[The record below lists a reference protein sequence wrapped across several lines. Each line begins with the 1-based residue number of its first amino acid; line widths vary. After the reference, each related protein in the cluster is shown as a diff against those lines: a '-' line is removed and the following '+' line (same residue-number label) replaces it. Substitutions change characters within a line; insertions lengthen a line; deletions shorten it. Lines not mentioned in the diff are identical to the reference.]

1 MNENRKHFLTDSKV
15 QSAIDQTTMFSI
27 IDMNG
32 ILIYANDSF
41 CKRLNYTEEDLFDKP
56 FNRLLKSPSHLHIV
70 KEHNK
75 EAIWKEEIQIQT
87 KDDTTCWF
95 DAAMVPYYDQFGNLE
110 KMVTTYYDITA
121 RKHHEQ
127 YIEGIAYTDYLTK
140 LPNQN
145 QLYHWVDDQK
155 ININDVKAILYISL
169 DRFKQINET
178 FGKRIADKVI
188 TMVAERLQNFQTKEN
203 FLFRKDGDEFVVI
216 VKEKLDQ
223 EECMAK
229 AERIV
234 NKLRIPYKIQDRQ
247 ISLTVSIGISFPYK
261 TNYTD
266 GHSKYD
272 GIDTCIKQARKAMDI
287 AKKNGG
293 NRYCIHTHQ
302 QKKPL
307 ERGYLVGLE
316 LKEALAREE
325 FSIMYQPIINLK
337 SHKVVGAE
345 ALLRWNN
352 RELGFISPG
361 EFIPKLEESGM
372 IIPVGKW
379 VLENVCK
386 RMKSWQEKGLLMQRI
401 SVNVSPI
408 QFKDK
413 YFVQDVKEI
422 LNKTMLDASYLEIE
436 ITEGTILN
444 LESSMM
450 TILELK
456 SLGMHVSIDDFG
468 TGYSSLSYLKQLPID
483 TLKIDKSFI
492 DDLDRDGEI
501 ITNTIINMGKNLH
514 FRIIAEGIESEKQ
527 LEYLKSQQ
535 CHEGQ
540 GYFFSKPVQ
549 PNEIMT
555 MLLQQSS

>member
-1 MNENRKHFLTDSKV
+1 MNEKRKHYLTDSKV

-27 IDMNG
+27 IDVNED
-32 ILIYANDSF
+32 LIYANDSF
-41 CKRLNYTEEDLFDKP
+41 CKRLNYSEEDLFDKP
-56 FNRLLKSPSHLHIV
+56 FNRLLKSPFHFHIV
-70 KEHNK
+70 EEHEK

-95 DAAMVPYYDQFGNLE
+95 DAATVPYYDQFGNLE

-145 QLYHWVDDQK
+145 QLYHWVDNQQ

-216 VKEKLDQ
+216 VKEELDQ

-229 AERIV
+229 AENIV

-247 ISLTVSIGISFPYK
+247 ISLTVSIGINFPYK
-261 TNYTD
+261 STYTN

-272 GIDTCIKQARKAMDI
+272 GIETSLKQARKAMVL

-293 NRYCIHTHQ
+293 NRYCIHTNQ
-302 QKKPL
+302 QKKTL
-307 ERGYLVGLE
+307 ERGYLIDLE
-316 LKEALAREE
+316 LKDALAREE

-352 RELGFISPG
+352 REFGFVSPS

-372 IIPVGKW
+372 IVPVGKW
-379 VLENVCK
+379 ILENVCR

-413 YFVQDVKEI
+413 YFVQDVKGI

>member
-1 MNENRKHFLTDSKV
+1 MNEKRKHYLTDSKV

-27 IDMNG
+27 IDVNG
-32 ILIYANDSF
+32 DLIYANDSF
-41 CKRLNYTEEDLFDKP
+41 CKRLNYSEEDLFDKP
-56 FNRLLKSPSHLHIV
+56 FNRLLKSPSHFHIV
-70 KEHNK
+70 EEHEK

-95 DAAMVPYYDQFGNLE
+95 DAATVPYYDQFGNLE

-145 QLYHWVDDQK
+145 QLYHWVDNQQ

-216 VKEKLDQ
+216 VKEELDQ

-229 AERIV
+229 AENIV

-247 ISLTVSIGISFPYK
+247 ISLTVSIGINFPYK
-261 TNYTD
+261 STYTN

-272 GIDTCIKQARKAMDI
+272 GIETSLKQARKAMI
-287 AKKNGG
+287 LAKKNGG
-293 NRYCIHTHQ
+293 NRYCIHTNQ
-302 QKKPL
+302 QKKTL
-307 ERGYLVGLE
+307 ERGYLIDLE

-352 RELGFISPG
+352 REFGFISPS

-372 IIPVGKW
+372 IVPVGKW
-379 VLENVCK
+379 ILENVCR

-413 YFVQDVKEI
+413 YFVQDVKGI

>member
-1 MNENRKHFLTDSKV
+1 MNEKRKHYLTDSRV
-15 QSAIDQTTMFSI
+15 QSAINQTTMFSI
-27 IDMNG
+27 IDVNG
-32 ILIYANDSF
+32 NLIYANDSF
-41 CKRLNYTEEDLFDKP
+41 CKRLNYTEEDIFGKP
-56 FNRLLKSPSHLHIV
+56 FNRILKSPFPLHIV
-70 KEHNK
+70 REQNK
-75 EAIWKEEIQIQT
+75 KAVWKEEIQIQT

-95 DAAMVPYYDQFGNLE
+95 EASMVPYYDQDGNPD
-110 KMVTTYYDITA
+110 KTITTYYDITA
-121 RKHHEQ
+121 RKHYEE
-127 YIEGIAYTDYLTK
+127 YIEGIAFTDYLTK

-145 QLYHWVDDQK
+145 QLYHWIDEQQID
-155 ININDVKAILYISL
+155 INNTKAILYISL
-169 DRFKQINET
+169 DRFKQINEA

-188 TMVAERLQNFQTKEN
+188 RMVAERLQNFQTKDN

-216 VKEKLDQ
+216 IKEQLNQ

-229 AERIV
+229 AESIV
-234 NKLRIPYKIQDRQ
+234 NKLRIPYKIQDSQ
-247 ISLTVSIGISFPYK
+247 ISITVSIGIRFPYK
-261 TNYTD
+261 SAYTN

-272 GIDTCIKQARKAMDI
+272 EIDTSIKQARKAMDL
-287 AKKNGG
+287 AKKKGG
-293 NRYCIHTHQ
+293 NRYCIHAHHQ
-302 QKKPL
+302 EKPL
-307 ERGYLVGLE
+307 ERGYIIDLE

-352 RELGFISPG
+352 RELGFVSPD

-372 IIPVGKW
+372 IISVGKW
-379 VLENVCK
+379 ILENVCR

-422 LNKTMLDASYLEIE
+422 LNDTMLDASYLEIE
-436 ITEGTILN
+436 ITESTILN
-444 LESSMM
+444 LESSML

-540 GYFFSKPVQ
+540 GYLFSKPVQ

-555 MLLQQSS
+555 MLLQQPS